1 MRRTLSIAIGA
12 GAAAAA
18 ITMVAGVASAA
29 PGAPHQATAPAVTA
43 TAVAKHVTKAQAVR
57 IAEAKVPHSRAIE
70 VQSDDLHDRAVWQ
83 VTLTTPHGR
92 VVVDVGKRTGKA
104 PIVRHGG
111 SGGGHAATP
120 CSRRASDPAPPRPAR
135 APPRGPAVTCATGT
149 VTEVTVTMATG
160 TATATTATG
169 TATATT
175 ATTAQAERGDR

>member
-104 PIVRHGG
+104 TIVRHGG
-111 SGGGHAATP
+111 SGGGHGDAMFTTRIRTGAPT
-120 CSRRASDPAPPRPAR
+120 ASA
-135 APPRGPAVTCATGT
+135 
-149 VTEVTVTMATG
+149 G
-160 TATATTATG
+160 TAAWTSRDMRDRDG
-169 TATATT
+169 DRGDRDHGDRDRHGDHRDRDGHGDHRDHRE
-175 ATTAQAERGDR
+175 AERGDR